1 MLLWVVFAVLT
12 AIVVALVAR
21 PLLGAASASDADAN
35 ETEAALNIY
44 RDQLAELEREQ
55 SRGLLAEAEA
65 SAARA
70 EVARRLI
77 ARAETDAEVSAR
89 TVGAASVASRRG
101 MSRRIGF
108 ASLAVLPLL
117 AILLYARLGS
127 PEVASRPL
135 ATRVAVA
142 PAQAG
147 VDELIARVEARLAEN
162 PEDGAGWD
170 VIAPI
175 YLRQRRFDDAIG
187 AYTNA
192 LRVQGESMA
201 RLAGL
206 AEAAIS
212 GADGSVPE
220 IARQAYARIVAKDP
234 TRLDAR
240 FWLAVAKEQDGKR
253 DEARAEY
260 EAILRAGPEDAPWR
274 ATVNERFAAVGGVP
288 AMIIPGLGGA
298 PFTPRTP
305 SAQGP
310 DRDGGPGP
318 GQAEI
323 EAAMRQSPEERATMI
338 RSMVAGLAERLQAN
352 SADPAGWQRLVRAYI
367 VLGEKDNAQAALV
380 RARQALAGDAA
391 GLGAVETAA
400 RQLGLAP

>member
-12 AIVVALVAR
+12 VIVVALVAR

-147 VDELIARVEARLAEN
+147 VDELIA
-162 PEDGAGWD
+162 G
-170 VIAPI
+170 
-175 YLRQRRFDDAIG
+175 
-187 AYTNA
+187 
-192 LRVQGESMA
+192 
-201 RLAGL
+201 
-206 AEAAIS
+206 
-212 GADGSVPE
+212 
-220 IARQAYARIVAKDP
+220 
-234 TRLDAR
+234 
-240 FWLAVAKEQDGKR
+240 
-253 DEARAEY
+253 DEHEHH
-260 EAILRAGPEDAPWR
+260 
-274 ATVNERFAAVGGVP
+274 
-288 AMIIPGLGGA
+288 LG
-298 PFTPRTP
+298 
-305 SAQGP
+305 
-310 DRDGGPGP
+310 
-318 GQAEI
+318 
-323 EAAMRQSPEERATMI
+323 
-338 RSMVAGLAERLQAN
+338 
-352 SADPAGWQRLVRAYI
+352 
-367 VLGEKDNAQAALV
+367 
-380 RARQALAGDAA
+380 
-391 GLGAVETAA
+391 
-400 RQLGLAP
+400 